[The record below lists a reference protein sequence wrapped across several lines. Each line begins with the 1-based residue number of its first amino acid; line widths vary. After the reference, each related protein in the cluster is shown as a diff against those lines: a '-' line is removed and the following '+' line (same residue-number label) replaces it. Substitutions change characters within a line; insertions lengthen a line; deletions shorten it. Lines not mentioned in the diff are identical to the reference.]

1 MPNVQPIVIRKGRL
15 LNNHSGVA
23 SFKDL
28 LIEDGVISEIME
40 PNFKVSPEVKI
51 IDASNMLLIPGL
63 VNAHTHGHGSFSKG
77 LGDRWTLEHLL
88 HAGTWLNGSRD
99 IEDKY
104 LSAIL
109 NAVEMVLK
117 GCTAT
122 YDLYF
127 EAPFPTTE
135 GIHAVAK
142 AYQDVGVRS
151 TIAPMIADRS
161 FYEAIPDLIDT
172 FPISEKK
179 RISSFLTSP
188 REQILLTCE
197 TLAKN
202 WSFNQTQ
209 TKFAL
214 APTIPLHCS
223 DEFLKLCHEIARE
236 NNLGLHTHLA
246 ESRVQAVTGLQKYG
260 KTLTAHL
267 DDLGFLGPNFTA
279 AHGVWLDDDDLRR
292 LADKGCSL
300 AHNPGSNLRLGSGI
314 APVREAVDLGL
325 NVGIGTDGS
334 HCSDNQNMF
343 EAMRIASFV
352 SRIRSPDT
360 NQWFKTS
367 EIMTMATEGSAKV
380 LGFGDK
386 IGKIAIGSLA
396 DIVFLN
402 LDNVN
407 FVPFNDPT
415 NQIVHTEDSSAV
427 DSVMV
432 NGEFI
437 LKNRK
442 FVNIDYAK
450 LCDDVEKTVERLLES
465 NTDSHALAEKLEGMV
480 SQFCVGL
487 SGTPYHVN
495 RLSYN

>member
-1 MPNVQPIVIRKGRL
+1 MPDVQPIVIRKGRL
-15 LNNHSGVA
+15 LNSLSGVA
-23 SFKDL
+23 SFKD
-28 LIEDGVISEIME
+28 IFIQGGVIREIGE
-40 PNFKVSPEVKI
+40 PSLKVSSEVKV

-88 HAGTWLNGSRD
+88 HAGPWLNGSRD
-99 IEDKY
+99 REDKY
-104 LSAIL
+104 LSAVL

-127 EAPFPTTE
+127 EAPIPTTE
-135 GIHAVAK
+135 GIQAVAK
-142 AYQDVGVRS
+142 AYEDVGVRS

-161 FYEAIPDLIDT
+161 FYEAIPDLLET
-172 FPISEKK
+172 FPTTEKK
-179 RISSFLTSP
+179 RLSSFLASP
-188 REQILLTCE
+188 SEQILLTCE

-202 WSFNQTQ
+202 WSFNQAQ

-223 DEFLKLCHEIARE
+223 DEFLNSCYEIACQ
-236 NNLGLHTHLA
+236 NNLGLHMHLA

-267 DDLGFLGPNFTA
+267 DDLGLLGPNFTA
-279 AHGVWLDDDDLRR
+279 AHGVWLDDEDLRR
-292 LADKGCSL
+292 LANKGCSL

-314 APVREAVDLGL
+314 APARKAVDLGL

-334 HCSDNQNMF
+334 HCGDNQNMF
-343 EAMRIASFV
+343 EAMRMASFV

-367 EIMTMATEGSAKV
+367 EIFSMATEGSAQV

-386 IGKIAIGSLA
+386 IGKIAKGSFA

-407 FVPFNDPT
+407 FIPFNNPI

-427 DSVMV
+427 HSVMV
-432 NGEFI
+432 NGKFI

-450 LCDDVEKTVERLLES
+450 LCNDVEKTVERLLES
-465 NTDSHALAEKLEGMV
+465 NTDSRALADKLEGMV

-487 SGTPYHVN
+487 SGMPYHVDRWSGN
-495 RLSYN
+495 

>member
-1 MPNVQPIVIRKGRL
+1 M
-15 LNNHSGVA
+15 
-23 SFKDL
+23 
-28 LIEDGVISEIME
+28 
-40 PNFKVSPEVKI
+40 
-51 IDASNMLLIPGL
+51 
-63 VNAHTHGHGSFSKG
+63 
-77 LGDRWTLEHLL
+77 
-88 HAGTWLNGSRD
+88 
-99 IEDKY
+99 
-104 LSAIL
+104 
-109 NAVEMVLK
+109 
-117 GCTAT
+117 
-122 YDLYF
+122 
-127 EAPFPTTE
+127 
-135 GIHAVAK
+135 
-142 AYQDVGVRS
+142 
-151 TIAPMIADRS
+151 
-161 FYEAIPDLIDT
+161 
-172 FPISEKK
+172 
-179 RISSFLTSP
+179 
-188 REQILLTCE
+188 
-197 TLAKN
+197 
-202 WSFNQTQ
+202 
-209 TKFAL
+209 
-214 APTIPLHCS
+214 
-223 DEFLKLCHEIARE
+223 
-236 NNLGLHTHLA
+236 
-246 ESRVQAVTGLQKYG
+246 
-260 KTLTAHL
+260 
-267 DDLGFLGPNFTA
+267 
-279 AHGVWLDDDDLRR
+279 
-292 LADKGCSL
+292 

-427 DSVMV
+427 ESVMV

-442 FVNIDYAK
+442 FVNFDYAK

-465 NTDSHALAEKLEGMV
+465 NTDSLALADKLEGMV

-487 SGTPYHVN
+487 SSTPYHVN